1 MADSPDD
8 AWTTVFCQRPYNSYR
23 AYGGRNP
30 AFKSSPGLDG
40 RLLDFK
46 VGDNDAIKSET
57 TVLLN
62 AIEKLDLLDAVVA
75 IIPGHEAA
83 ASNRETPL
91 ARAAE
96 AIAAASDYTAAPDS
110 LVRTRSID
118 KLADG
123 GDRSVNTHV
132 TSMAIPD
139 PTIVRGQTV
148 VIIDDIVTTGNSIAA
163 ARQLLL
169 IRLVQHATICSVRGC
184 ALRFQRICASSS
196 GNSPVTRPVKTTWRR
211 VVGRKASHVLVAGTG
226 GPIGC

>member
-163 ARQLLL
+163 ARQLLE
-169 IRLVQHATICSVRGC
+169 AAS
-184 ALRFQRICASSS
+184 AERIAAVAI
-196 GNSPVTRPVKTTWRR
+196 GRTR
-211 VVGRKASHVLVAGTG
+211 SLY
-226 GPIGC
+226 